1 MFNLDGVNVLW
12 WQLSCDIVSFAR
24 ENCIVTKSVGGGG
37 GGMVTVAL

>member
-1 MFNLDGVNVLW
+1 MFNLDGVNVRW

-37 GGMVTVAL
+37 CGMVTVAL